1 MKTGIKRHIVQW
13 NRIESPEVNPHFYS
27 QLIFD
32 RGSKHIP
39 WVKDSLFNEWF
50 WENWTDMCTKM
61 KLNHLLTPHT
71 RIQLKW
77 IKDLNFRPETIK
89 ILEGNIGSKSL
100 DIAHSNFLLDI
111 SPQARETKEKKINK
125 WEHVKLKSFSQQR
138 KPSTK

>member
-1 MKTGIKRHIVQW
+1 MKWRPAINQ
-13 NRIESPEVNPHFYS
+13 IES
-27 QLIFD
+27 QQCGD
-32 RGSKHIP
+32 
-39 WVKDSLFNEWF
+39 

-111 SPQARETKEKKINK
+111 SPQAREPKEKKNK
-125 WEHVKLKSFSQQR
+125 QMGFHQTKTILPSKGNHRQSKKTTHRMGEHIHQYIW
-138 KPSTK
+138 